1 MIKYIYK
8 IERKISMELKLTL
21 NEAKMLL
28 DIIEN
33 EITQYGDFTFK
44 DFNVNPD
51 PLIYQL
57 RDLVKEDK

>member
-33 EITQYGDFTFK
+33 EITQ
-44 DFNVNPD
+44 
-51 PLIYQL
+51 
-57 RDLVKEDK
+57 

>member
-1 MIKYIYK
+1 
-8 IERKISMELKLTL
+8 MELKLTL

-44 DFNVNPD
+44 DFDVDPD